1 MGSPA
6 GQPTAGQAAK
16 DEHPAVAAARA
27 KYRRVLASW
36 AQDLMGLRR
45 RGLDRPG
52 FRRGAWYPAGR
63 IDVLDV
69 TRADAA

>member
-1 MGSPA
+1 MAQPA
-6 GQPTAGQAAK
+6 AQPVK
-16 DEHPAVAAARA
+16 VEHPAVAAARA
-27 KYRRVLASW
+27 DFRRVLANW
-36 AQDLMGLRR
+36 AQDLLSLRR

-63 IDVLDV
+63 IDQVDV

>member
-6 GQPTAGQAAK
+6 AHPAAQAAK
-16 DEHPAVAAARA
+16 VEHPAVAAARV
-27 KYRRVLASW
+27 KYRRVLSSW
-36 AQDLMGLRR
+36 AQDLLALRR

-52 FRRGAWYPAGR
+52 FRYGAWYPAGR
-63 IDVLDV
+63 IDGLDV

>member
-6 GQPTAGQAAK
+6 AHPAAAQAAK

-36 AQDLMGLRR
+36 AQDLLGLRR

-52 FRRGAWYPAGR
+52 FRYGAWYAAGR
-63 IDVLDV
+63 IDGLDA